1 MRITGYINGNYIVKR
16 LSYCQFPAMIKTALR
31 VDEELCP
38 AFPDSID
45 IKISNKCKWGCK
57 FCHESSVPDGNILDV
72 NKTISILS
80 QLPEDTGIELA
91 IGGGN
96 ILESIDEIMPFI
108 NWAKE
113 YGFLLR
119 CTLNYRD
126 VLNLSEREKEFLQNF
141 SGIGISIDRLA
152 EDVYLALKAWNIS
165 NRRTSNSFRIRLTD
179 LNYPK
184 KIGLYVHPRDK
195 FNINGDL
202 NLKFTVGNDVIDEF
216 EKNVVFHVIAGIIP
230 PEHLRELILSENPIL
245 VLGYKQWGRAI
256 NDTLPD
262 MTETK
267 QVIKETLDTLPWA
280 VLGFDNLALDQLGVR
295 DMIPKDKME
304 NIYLGD
310 EGTYSMYIDAVKEE
324 YAKTSRSKE
333 RISWDNIGLID
344 FFKDDSIAV

>member
-1 MRITGYINGNYIVKR
+1 MKVVTGYINGNYIVKR

-72 NKTISILS
+72 NKTINILS

-96 ILESIDEIMPFI
+96 ILESIDEITPFI

-126 VLNLSEREKEFLQNF
+126 VLTLSEREKEFLKNF
-141 SGIGISIDRLA
+141 SGIGISVDRLA

-165 NRRTSNSFRIRLTD
+165 NRRAPNSFRIRLTD
-179 LNYPK
+179 LNCPK
-184 KIGLYVHPRDK
+184 KIDLYVHPRDK
-195 FNINGDL
+195 FRMSGDINSFGSIVDEYDKNI
-202 NLKFTVGNDVIDEF
+202 
-216 EKNVVFHVIAGIIP
+216 VFHVIAGIIP

-267 QVIKETLDTLPWA
+267 QVIKEILDVRPWA
-280 VLGFDNLALDQLGVR
+280 VLGFDNLALDQLGIR
-295 DMIPKDKME
+295 DMISKDKME

-310 EGTYSMYIDAVKEE
+310 EGTCSMYIDAVKGE

-333 RISWDNIGLID
+333 RVSWDNIGLID

>member
-1 MRITGYINGNYIVKR
+1 MNITGYINGNYIVKR

-45 IKISNKCKWGCK
+45 IKISNKCRWGCK

-72 NKTISILS
+72 NKTINILS

-184 KIGLYVHPRDK
+184 KIDLYVRPRDK
-195 FNINGDL
+195 FRMNGDL
-202 NLKFTVGNDVIDEF
+202 NHFMIGDVVDGSEQ
-216 EKNVVFHVIAGIIP
+216 NVVFHIIAGIIP
-230 PEHLRELILSENPIL
+230 PSHLRELILSENPIL

-267 QVIKETLDTLPWA
+267 QVIKEILEARPWA
-280 VLGFDNLALDQLGVR
+280 VLGFDNLALDQLGIR
-295 DMIPKDKME
+295 DIISKDKME

-310 EGTYSMYIDAVKEE
+310 EGTCSMYIDAVKGE

-333 RISWDNIGLID
+333 RVSWDNIGLID
-344 FFKDDSIAV
+344 FFKDDSITV